1 MADIFRIGVTVQG
14 LQEEVDRALSGIGAA
29 LPRALGEVA
38 RGMAEDLSR
47 HIREDWYD
55 PWGPPAVYKR
65 RTDKPTRGTP
75 LGSPANMDASV
86 SGGSLTFTYEPTGEH
101 RNPKWHTAD
110 GDALIRIIQE
120 DDGWEY
126 PPGED
131 RKGRFIFPR
140 PFWDNFVRE
149 QAAHGI
155 MDRFCA
161 GMREAKDPFTVVP
174 QGGALDV
181 LGMEE
186 SLLSPQINP
195 F

>member
-47 HIREDWYD
+47 HIREDWYE
-55 PWGPPAVYKR
+55 PWGPPEVYKR
-65 RTDKPTRGTP
+65 RTDDPTRGTP
-75 LGSPANMDASV
+75 LGSPANMDAVV
-86 SGGSLTFTYEPTGEH
+86 SGGSLTFTYEPTGEYSIGEAH
-101 RNPKWHTAD
+101 NAD
-110 GDALIRIIQE
+110 GDKLIKIIQE
-120 DDGWEY
+120 DEGWAWNVGKDKKKRY
-126 PPGED
+126 
-131 RKGRFIFPR
+131 IFPR